1 VGCDQSETFSVKLTV
16 CSDFHHQQSFLQ
28 KKKKK
33 KKTITLK
40 CVLGD
45 LEGKEEESSE
55 AKLGLSSDAEAAITP
70 RSRNVLGLA

>member
-1 VGCDQSETFSVKLTV
+1 MDSDQSETFSVKLTV
-16 CSDFHHQQSFLQ
+16 CSDFHHQQSFC
-28 KKKKK
+28 
-33 KKTITLK
+33 KKTITVK

-55 AKLGLSSDAEAAITP
+55 AKLGLSSDTEAAITP